1 MLYTNMDSINVI
13 FFASGHQN
21 VRATHKTTLE
31 FTKEK
36 NLSKQGDCIIGVEST
51 KGAFD
56 FPFEFKQAARKD
68 GAIISIKIEAGEL
81 KEIVNAKG
89 NPDLEFIHPTDL
101 VIRKSKYLCDRTLAI
116 EADKAA
122 VNLSR
127 ILIEKLKNPKQKIKI
142 TLTVKHH

>member
-1 MLYTNMDSINVI
+1 MRSITVI

-36 NLSKQGDCIIGVEST
+36 KLSKQGDCIVGVAST

-56 FPFEFKQAARKD
+56 LPFEFKEAARKD
-68 GAIISIKIEAGEL
+68 GAIMSIKIEAGEL

-89 NPDLEFIHPTDL
+89 NRDLQFTHPTDL
-101 VIRKSKYLCDRTLAI
+101 VIRTSNYLCSRTLAI

-122 VNLSR
+122 ANLSR
-127 ILIEKLKNPKQKIKI
+127 MFIEKLKNPKQEIKI
-142 TLTVKHH
+142 TLTVKNH